1 MSSLKNKIGILI
13 GRLITRC
20 YLHQFMKKKKD
31 LERKE
36 ACTLNVLPI
45 TR

>member
-20 YLHQFMKKKKD
+20 YLHQFMKKKRSWK
-31 LERKE
+31 ERSLH
-36 ACTLNVLPI
+36 T
-45 TR
+45 